1 MKVLLQG
8 LLLAVLSYVFI
19 VIMFLFQ
26 ADLYKLANN
35 ILRERKMKKKI
46 NGYTITLKFSSTEG
60 QAKAIEEVLRVNTI
74 PEIIEGAKLDKYKW
88 RISLFKS
95 IR

>member
-1 MKVLLQG
+1 
-8 LLLAVLSYVFI
+8 
-19 VIMFLFQ
+19 
-26 ADLYKLANN
+26 
-35 ILRERKMKKKI
+35 MKKKI